1 MCSRQICSGDKMQK
15 NSLGNRMHVTAAGG
29 FQDWQQPISMFQFW
43 GHCQSLDSLWHLF
56 ASLLVCYGV
65 FSAKPPLLGLARI
78 FLYISSP
85 PIPFSVRILV
95 AVISMPFLVFR
106 KEPVLN
112 GPHLNPVACTVLV
125 MCSMVCHLSGCSIIS
140 LDLAL

>member
-1 MCSRQICSGDKMQK
+1 
-15 NSLGNRMHVTAAGG
+15 
-29 FQDWQQPISMFQFW
+29 
-43 GHCQSLDSLWHLF
+43 
-56 ASLLVCYGV
+56 
-65 FSAKPPLLGLARI
+65 LLGLARI

-125 MCSMVCHLSGCSIIS
+125 MCCMVCHLSGCSIIS

>member
-1 MCSRQICSGDKMQK
+1 MCSRLICSGDKMQK
-15 NSLGNRMHVTAAGG
+15 NSLGNHMHVIAAGG
-29 FQDWQQPISMFQFW
+29 FQDWQQPISTFQFW
-43 GHCQSLDSLWHLF
+43 GHFQSLDSLWHPF

-85 PIPFSVRILV
+85 PIPFSVRIFV

-125 MCSMVCHLSGCSIIS
+125 MCCMVCHLSGCSIIS